1 MEDNPGFEIERMT
14 QRLQRHR
21 IGFGILGV
29 LLLVLA
35 LWNASLLSGAVRA
48 RRGVDRLRF
57 AIDSLRAA
65 QTEQLQREQLAA
77 VKLARLDHLETELE
91 GKASVRGFARLSRR
105 VGSLARTAARIDS
118 ALSLPDTAATNR

>member
-1 MEDNPGFEIERMT
+1 MEDDSSFEIQELT

-48 RRGVDRLRF
+48 RRGVIQLSS

-65 QTEQLQREQLAA
+65 QSEQLQREQLAA
-77 VKLARLDHLETELE
+77 VKLARLDVLETELE

-105 VGSLARTAARIDS
+105 VGSLARTTARIDS
-118 ALSLPDTAATNR
+118 ALSRPDTTATNR